1 MIEIEMNKDVRTFE
15 PKIMGPF
22 TRRQL
27 LSLVIAAAYAG
38 PIAILVPGDAMMKVL
53 LGCILA
59 IPAILCGFIDVLGL
73 PLLQFITYCVI
84 PSLVNPKVRKFKS
97 ENIYEASLLEAEAQE
112 NRKKGKQKNAGRQ
125 KKVTYSKKYPHRF
138 C

>member
-1 MIEIEMNKDVRTFE
+1 MIEVEMNKDVRTFE

-27 LSLVIAAAYAG
+27 LSLVIAAAYTL
-38 PIAILVPGDAMMKVL
+38 PVVVLVPGDAMMKVL
-53 LGCILA
+53 LGCVLA

-84 PSLVNPKVRKFKS
+84 PSVTNPKVRKFKS
-97 ENIYEASLLEAEAQE
+97 ENAYETYLEEAESME
-112 NRKKGKQKNAGRQ
+112 GKKKGKQQ
-125 KKVTYSKKYPHRF
+125 KAEQAKRVTYSKKYRHRS

>member
-1 MIEIEMNKDVRTFE
+1 MNKDVRTFD

-27 LSLVIAAAYAG
+27 IALCVAAAYAI
-38 PIAILVPGDAMMKVL
+38 PIAILIPGDAMAKVL
-53 LGCILA
+53 VGCILA
-59 IPAILCGFIDVLGL
+59 IPAILCGFVDVLGL

-84 PSLVNPKVRKFKS
+84 PSIINPKVRKFRS
-97 ENIYEASLLEAEAQE
+97 ENQYEIYLQEADMRNQK
-112 NRKKGKQKNAGRQ
+112 KKGKQTEPQR
-125 KKVTYSKKYPHRF
+125 KVTYSRKYRHRA

>member
-27 LSLVIAAAYAG
+27 ISLVIAAAYAG
-38 PIAILVPGDAMMKVL
+38 PIAIAVPGDPMMKVL

-59 IPAILCGFIDVLGL
+59 IPAILCGFIDILGM

-84 PSLVNPKVRKFKS
+84 PSLINPKVRKFKS
-97 ENIYEASLLEAEAQE
+97 ETTYEMYWQQLKAISSKSKKEKDKSAS
-112 NRKKGKQKNAGRQ
+112 
-125 KKVTYSKKYPHRF
+125 KKVTYSKKYRHRS

>member
-15 PKIMGPF
+15 PKIMGPY

-27 LSLVIAAAYAG
+27 ISLVIAAAYAG
-38 PIAILVPGDAMMKVL
+38 PIAIAVPGDPMMKVL

-59 IPAILCGFIDVLGL
+59 IPAILCGFIDILGM

-84 PSLVNPKVRKFKS
+84 PSLINPKVRKFKS
-97 ENIYEASLLEAEAQE
+97 ETSYEMYWQQLKAVSSKS
-112 NRKKGKQKNAGRQ
+112 KKEKDKPTS
-125 KKVTYSKKYPHRF
+125 KKVTYSKKYRHRS

>member
-27 LSLVIAAAYAG
+27 ISLVIAAAYAG
-38 PIAILVPGDAMMKVL
+38 PIAIAVPGDPMMKVL

-59 IPAILCGFIDVLGL
+59 IPAILCGFIDILGM

-84 PSLVNPKVRKFKS
+84 PSLINPKVRKFKS
-97 ENIYEASLLEAEAQE
+97 ETSYEMYWQQLKAVSSKS
-112 NRKKGKQKNAGRQ
+112 KKGKDKSTS
-125 KKVTYSKKYPHRF
+125 KKVTYSKKYRHRF

>member
-1 MIEIEMNKDVRTFE
+1 MIEIEMNKDVQTFE

-27 LSLVIAAAYAG
+27 ISLVIAAAYAG
-38 PIAILVPGDAMMKVL
+38 PIAIAVPGDPMMKVL

-59 IPAILCGFIDVLGL
+59 IPAILCGFIDILGM

-84 PSLVNPKVRKFKS
+84 PSLINPKVRKFKS
-97 ENIYEASLLEAEAQE
+97 ETSYEMYWQQLKAVSSKS
-112 NRKKGKQKNAGRQ
+112 KKEKDKPTS
-125 KKVTYSKKYPHRF
+125 KKVTYSKKYRHRS

>member
-27 LSLVIAAAYAG
+27 ISLVIAAAYAG
-38 PIAILVPGDAMMKVL
+38 PIAIAVPGDPMMKVL

-59 IPAILCGFIDVLGL
+59 IPAILCGFIDILGM

-84 PSLVNPKVRKFKS
+84 PSLINPKVRKFKS
-97 ENIYEASLLEAEAQE
+97 ETSYEMYWQQLKAVSSKS
-112 NRKKGKQKNAGRQ
+112 KKEKDKPTS
-125 KKVTYSKKYPHRF
+125 KKVTYSKKYRHRS

>member
-27 LSLVIAAAYAG
+27 ISLVIAAAYAG
-38 PIAILVPGDAMMKVL
+38 PIAIAVPGDPMMKVL

-59 IPAILCGFIDVLGL
+59 IPAILCGFIDILGM

-84 PSLVNPKVRKFKS
+84 PSLINPKVRKFKS
-97 ENIYEASLLEAEAQE
+97 ETSYEMYWQQLKSVSSKS
-112 NRKKGKQKNAGRQ
+112 KKEKDKPTS
-125 KKVTYSKKYPHRF
+125 KKVTYSKKYRHRS

>member
-1 MIEIEMNKDVRTFE
+1 MIEIEMNKDVRTFA

-27 LSLVIAAAYAG
+27 ISLVIAAAYAG

-53 LGCILA
+53 LGCVLA
-59 IPAILCGFIDVLGL
+59 IPAILCGFIDILGM
-73 PLLQFITYCVI
+73 PLLQFVTYCVI
-84 PSLVNPKVRKFKS
+84 PSLLNPKVRKFKT
-97 ENIYEASLLEAEAQE
+97 ENTYEMCLRQAEATE
-112 NRKKGKQKNAGRQ
+112 NSTKKRKSKTPS
-125 KKVTYSKKYPHRF
+125 KKVTHSSKYRHRF

>member
-1 MIEIEMNKDVRTFE
+1 MNKDVRTFE

-27 LSLVIAAAYAG
+27 ISLVIAAAYAG
-38 PIAILVPGDAMMKVL
+38 PIAIAVPGDPMMKVL

-59 IPAILCGFIDVLGL
+59 IPAILCGFIDILGM

-84 PSLVNPKVRKFKS
+84 PSLINPKVRKFKS
-97 ENIYEASLLEAEAQE
+97 ETSYEMYWQQLKAVSSKS
-112 NRKKGKQKNAGRQ
+112 KKEKDKPTS
-125 KKVTYSKKYPHRF
+125 KKVTYSKKYRHRS